1 MTTQSL
7 LLNMIATTP
16 SKLGF
21 PPNSAYNAH
30 QVKDLMHSE
39 RAAKRQE
46 RHHTPPHLIMM
57 GLPPKPKNAKKTLQ
71 GR

>member
-46 RHHTPPHLIMM
+46 RHHTPHLIMM